1 MIKDWTGGN
10 SGFYSVN
17 HRKKE
22 IEVEEYDF
30 YCTHPESIKLFLKA
44 AKNNGLVIMFMKLTF
59 LESAKRYNFF
69 KKYPPK
75 YVYVYVNRQGCG
87 KGTDNFKNGGAAAY
101 CMYVW
106 QKGDKNEPIIRWIN

>member
-44 AKNNGLVIMFMKLTF
+44 AKNTNLIIPNNILEPRGVDGLIFCCLTF
-59 LESAKRYNFF
+59 LYIYFTCN
-69 KKYPPK
+69 
-75 YVYVYVNRQGCG
+75 
-87 KGTDNFKNGGAAAY
+87 
-101 CMYVW
+101 
-106 QKGDKNEPIIRWIN
+106 IIYIK

>member
-44 AKNNGLVIMFMKLTF
+44 AKNTNLMGPTYLTNH
-59 LESAKRYNFF
+59 L
-69 KKYPPK
+69 
-75 YVYVYVNRQGCG
+75 
-87 KGTDNFKNGGAAAY
+87 TDHLSLS
-101 CMYVW
+101 
-106 QKGDKNEPIIRWIN
+106 II